1 LITKYIHLIPTILK
15 KNTFTIKGLAQ
26 ELGISTNVIKKIIN
40 TLSNQFGINFIYD
53 KKNREYILADNEVFN
68 LLNNNSMTLNDVFL
82 YILLSIISS
91 SNLKNKKKALLFY
104 YFIINNFDSLKSFI
118 DRNYILTEYV
128 SDFRKDIL
136 FTDTPIDFNLFTKI
150 RDAINNKKELR
161 VLVDNL
167 GIITYINLVPL
178 YIAFLKGEWFL
189 IYISENINQNI
200 NQDINQDINENINEN
215 TNENTSD
222 EKLLETNKN
231 IEEKIENEIKKF
243 LYTNY
248 PKIDFIKISDIKEI
262 FYTGRIFEGSI
273 DSFIEDALPEL
284 AFYLKLNHKY
294 KVKIE
299 FSNIFIYDILKVWH
313 PSQTIEI
320 INKDGINSKIILTL
334 EITNLNNLFMWVASF
349 GKNAKIIEPELVKI
363 KYIEY
368 LNSIIDYN
376 KD

>member
-1 LITKYIHLIPTILK
+1 LITKYIHLVPSILK
-15 KNTFTIKGLAQ
+15 KTTFTIKGLAD
-26 ELGISTNVIKKIIN
+26 ELKVSTNVIKKIIN

-53 KKNREYILADNEVFN
+53 RKNRKYILADNEVFN
-68 LLNNNSMTLNDVFL
+68 LLNNNNNITLNDVFL
-82 YILLSIISS
+82 YILGNVMNSS
-91 SNLKNKKKALLFY
+91 DLKNKKKALLFY
-104 YFIINNFDSLKSFI
+104 YFIINNFNSLKSFT
-118 DRNYILTEYV
+118 DRNYILGEYV

-161 VLVDNL
+161 VLVDNF

-178 YIAFLKGEWFL
+178 YIAFLKGDWFL
-189 IYISENINQNI
+189 IYISENIN
-200 NQDINQDINENINEN
+200 ENINEN
-215 TNENTSD
+215 TDKNTDD
-222 EKLLETNKN
+222 EKLLENNKD
-231 IEEKIENEIKKF
+231 IEEKIENEIKKI
-243 LYTNY
+243 LHTNY

-262 FYTGRIFEGSI
+262 FYTGRIFEGDI

-284 AFYLKLNHKY
+284 AFYLKPNPKY

-320 INKDGINSKIILTL
+320 INKDSINSKIILTL
-334 EITNLNNLFMWVASF
+334 EITNLNNLFMWIASF
-349 GKNAKIIEPELVKI
+349 GKNAKIIEPELIKI

-368 LNSIIDYN
+368 LNSIIDIN